1 MAKSDYCSY
10 IDRFSDVNLLCVGDM
25 MLDIF
30 VYGKTSR
37 LSPEAPVPV
46 ILCKKER
53 RMPGGVG
60 NVITNL
66 CSLEC
71 GVSFAGVVGADAE
84 GRSLRESLVSLGADD
99 SLMLEP
105 EGYMTSVKTRYVSG
119 QHHLLRVDRE
129 EPLHLSDADIATL
142 LERVE
147 SRLPF
152 VDTVLLSDYGKGL
165 FDERFTPALI
175 ALCNKHGKR
184 VIIDPKRTD
193 YTIYSGAYLVKPNL
207 KEFQEVTGQSFDPAA
222 KDFHDA
228 AVAAG
233 RAVCARYNVGNLLVT
248 LSEHGMI
255 YIPGNENERTLWIPT
270 EARDV
275 FDVSGAGDTSLATL
289 GAALSAGASM
299 RQAMRMANAASG
311 IVVGKF
317 GTAAVKREELRLA
330 LAPKRATGGVV
341 SPQEAA
347 AIAEELRAQ
356 GKVVGFT
363 NGCFDLLHLGHL
375 QSFERAR
382 ALCDV
387 LFVGLN
393 TDASIKRLKG
403 PERPINDEQTRSTML
418 ASLKTVDYVVLFDD
432 DTALPLI
439 EQLRPDIIA
448 KEGYPLDKWP
458 EGQLVESYG
467 GHAVELPRVE
477 GYSSTN
483 IINKMQH

>member
-1 MAKSDYCSY
+1 MAKSDFCSY
-10 IDRFSDVNLLCVGDM
+10 IDRFPDVNLLCIGDM

-30 VYGKTSR
+30 VYGKSSR

-66 CSLEC
+66 RSLDC
-71 GVSFAGVVGADAE
+71 GVVFAGVVGKDADGQA
-84 GRSLRESLVSLGADD
+84 LHESLTALGADD
-99 SLMLEP
+99 SLMLEA
-105 EGYMTSVKTRYVSG
+105 EGYTTSVKTRYVAG

-129 EPLHLSDADIATL
+129 EPLQLSDAAIADL
-142 LERVE
+142 LQRIEQ
-147 SRLPF
+147 RLDS
-152 VDTVLLSDYGKGL
+152 VDLVLLSDYGKGL

-175 ALCNKHGKR
+175 ALCNRCGKR
-184 VIIDPKRTD
+184 VIVDPKRTD

-207 KEFQEVTGQSFDPAA
+207 KEFQGVTGRSFDPAA
-222 KDFHDA
+222 PNFREE
-228 AVAAG
+228 AVQAG
-233 RAVCARYNVGNLLVT
+233 REVCRRYNVGNLLVT

-255 YIPGNENERTLWIPT
+255 YLPGTEGEKIQWIPT

-289 GAALSAGASM
+289 GAALSAGAPM
-299 RQAMRMANAASG
+299 RQAMRIANAASG

-317 GTAAVKREELRLA
+317 GTASVKREELSRA
-330 LAPKRATGGVV
+330 LAPKRGTSGVV
-341 SPQEAA
+341 T
-347 AIAEELRAQ
+347 AEEAEAIIDSLRAQ
-356 GKVVGFT
+356 GKVIGFT

-403 PERPINDEQTRSTML
+403 PSRPVNDEHTRSAML

-439 EQLRPDIIA
+439 EKLRPDIIA
-448 KEGYPLDKWP
+448 KEGYPLEKWP

-483 IINKMQH
+483 IINKMQQ

>member
-1 MAKSDYCSY
+1 MATSDFCSY
-10 IDRFSDVNLLCVGDM
+10 IDRFPDVNLLCIGDM

-30 VYGKTSR
+30 VYGKSSR

-66 CSLEC
+66 RSLDC
-71 GVSFAGVVGADAE
+71 GVSFAGVVGKDAD
-84 GRSLRESLVSLGADD
+84 GRALHESLAALGADD
-99 SLMLEP
+99 SLMLEL
-105 EGYMTSVKTRYVSG
+105 EGYTTSVKTRYVAG
-119 QHHLLRVDRE
+119 QQHLLRVDRE
-129 EPLHLSDADIATL
+129 EKLQLSDAEIADL
-142 LERVE
+142 LQRIEQG
-147 SRLPF
+147 LPK
-152 VDTVLLSDYGKGL
+152 VDLVLLSDYGKGL

-175 ALCNKHGKR
+175 ALCNRHGKR
-184 VIIDPKRTD
+184 VIVDPKRTD

-207 KEFQEVTGQSFDPAA
+207 KEFQGVTGRSFDPAA
-222 KDFHDA
+222 PNFREE
-228 AVAAG
+228 AVQAG
-233 RAVCARYNVGNLLVT
+233 REVCRRYNVGNLLVT

-255 YIPGNENERTLWIPT
+255 YLPGTEGEKIQWIPT

-289 GAALSAGASM
+289 GAALSAGAPM
-299 RQAMRMANAASG
+299 RQAMRIANAASG

-317 GTAAVKREELRLA
+317 GTACVKREELARA
-330 LAPKRATGGVV
+330 LAPKRGTSGVV
-341 SPQEAA
+341 SAEEAA
-347 AIAEELRAQ
+347 AIIDSLRAQ
-356 GKVVGFT
+356 GKVIGFT

-403 PERPINDEQTRSTML
+403 PSRPVNDEHTRSAML

-439 EQLRPDIIA
+439 AKLHPDIIA
-448 KEGYPLDKWP
+448 KEGYPLEKWP

-483 IINKMQH
+483 IINKMQQ